1 MSATVVDRGHLA
13 PDVARI
19 LGVPLQSLREL
30 IEDSSLR
37 PSEEGRFTFQDLV
50 VLRAARR
57 LQEARVPRRR
67 IRAALRGLEEGLP
80 QGTSLA
86 AVRISASGGE
96 VVVHDGE
103 TAWNPESGQVVLGF
117 VVDDPAPES
126 AEVVERR
133 SVDAWES
140 GELDAEGWYE
150 RGCELELAGDRGSA
164 DAYRRALDGD
174 PHHFD
179 ANLNLGRCLHERG
192 ELEEAVERY
201 ERALAV
207 RPDDALAAYNLGVA
221 MEDLGKAEAAIDAYE
236 RALEADAECADAH
249 FNVARLYERCGDTA
263 AAVRHL
269 KSYKRLALRK
279 P

>member
-1 MSATVVDRGHLA
+1 VVDRGHLA

-30 IEDSSLR
+30 IEDSGLR

-150 RGCELELAGDRGSA
+150 LGCELELAGDRGSA

-192 ELEEAVERY
+192 ELDEAVERY